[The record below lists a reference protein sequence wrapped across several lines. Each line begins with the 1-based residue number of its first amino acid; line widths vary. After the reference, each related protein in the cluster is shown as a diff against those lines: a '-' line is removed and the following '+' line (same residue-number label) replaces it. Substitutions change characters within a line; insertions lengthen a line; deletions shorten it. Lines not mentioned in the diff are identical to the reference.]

1 MSLYNSL
8 RKLIYPYKI
17 VLKHIPFEAI
27 ILDIGCG
34 DSHIMD
40 DNNKINFN
48 SYTGIDPKI
57 KKEFLNN
64 NIKILRQTIEENLE
78 KINLFNCV
86 IMIDVMH
93 HIHKNQQEIIINTIL
108 RKLSPGTIFI
118 YKDIS
123 TRNKFLG
130 VMNFLHD
137 LLYNFNIINYYN
149 SKKIIKI
156 ISNNKSFS
164 YKHFYKRILWF
175 DHEFLIIKKK

>member
-1 MSLYNSL
+1 MSIYKSL
-8 RKLIYPYKI
+8 RKLIYPYNT
-17 VLKHIPFEAI
+17 VLKYIPVGAI

-34 DSHIMD
+34 DSHIMN
-40 DNNKINFN
+40 DNKKINFI

-57 KKEFLNN
+57 KKEFQIN

-78 KINLFNCV
+78 KINSFNCV

-93 HIHKNQQEIIINTIL
+93 HIKKNQQKLIINTIL
-108 RKLSPGTIFI
+108 RKLSPGAIFI

-130 VMNFLHD
+130 AMNFLHD
-137 LLYNFNIINYYN
+137 LLYNFNIINYFN

-156 ISNNKSFS
+156 ISNDKNFS

-175 DHEFLIIKKK
+175 DHEFLIIKKI